1 MDTLPVRD
9 YLQRLQ
15 ETLPKL
21 DIEKIG
27 TFLDL
32 LVQTYEAEGTIYI
45 FGNAGSGATASHA
58 CGDFIKGI
66 SYGLKKRFKMI
77 CLNDNLTAV
86 MAIANDSSY
95 DDIFVEQLIN
105 FLGKKDLVIGISGSG
120 NSKNVVKALEYAN
133 KNGVKTVAF
142 CGYTGGKIKGM
153 ATLAIHVPVMDMEI
167 VESVHMM
174 IFHAV
179 KQTLMKEL
187 GHSFKMGTQYDARVE
202 GEI

>member
-32 LVQTYEAEGTIYI
+32 IMETYEAEGTIYI

-58 CGDFIKGI
+58 CGDVIKGI

-105 FLGKKDLVIGISGSG
+105 FLGKNDLVIGISGSG
-120 NSKNVVKALEYAN
+120 NSKNVVKALAYAN
-133 KNGVKTVAF
+133 EHGTKTVAF
-142 CGYTGGKIKGM
+142 CGYTGGKIKDM
-153 ATLAIHVPVMDMEI
+153 ATGAVHGPAMATEKS
-167 VESVHMM
+167 ES
-174 IFHAV
+174 
-179 KQTLMKEL
+179 
-187 GHSFKMGTQYDARVE
+187 GHSRNFHSVKDA
-202 GEI
+202 